1 MGLPGQVVRMEVDGM
16 HCSACSGAVE
26 RALEATPGVQKAA
39 VSLTL
44 KLAEVTY
51 DPKLTD
57 EVRVPSPHGPTC
69 PCADKSQSHCSGLPC

>member
-1 MGLPGQVVRMEVDGM
+1 MEVEGM

-26 RALEATPGVQKAA
+26 RALEGTPGVQKAA

-44 KLAEVTY
+44 KMTEVTY

-57 EVRVPSPHGPTC
+57 EVGFSTAPMLVSAHL
-69 PCADKSQSHCSGLPC
+69 S

>member
-1 MGLPGQVVRMEVDGM
+1 M

-44 KLAEVTY
+44 KMAEVTY
-51 DPKLTD
+51 DPRSTD
-57 EVRVPSPHGPTC
+57 EVGANAPPLHEFFRYIPVRCKEPTPLTVGNTPS
-69 PCADKSQSHCSGLPC
+69 